1 MRNVDY
7 HICRNQSLMLSLRRA
22 CMVIIISHCSLF
34 IPHSFAQTQ
43 QGKASYY
50 AKKFTG
56 RKTASG
62 ERMHHDSL
70 TCAHRTYPFGTLLKV
85 TNPANGQSVIVRVTD
100 RGPYVKGRI
109 IDLSARAARE
119 IGIIAQGIASVVVE
133 RYNPSIVPF
142 RPDEDIDLPDFEIGT
157 NEGSVSKPIWVAL
170 KEDRDR
176 KLREQKMREQEEI
189 KRKALAEAAQTVSGS
204 QATDVTHIEPSVSP
218 ATSSKPVPKSSDDV
232 LNNINHSPNK
242 SKAYLKR
249 QGK

>member
-1 MRNVDY
+1 MRRIIIMSALLWGAVSNSSLFTF
-7 HICRNQSLMLSLRRA
+7 HFSLMN
-22 CMVIIISHCSLF
+22 
-34 IPHSFAQTQ
+34 AQGVQ

-50 AKKFTG
+50 ALRFTG

-70 TCAHRTYPFGTLLKV
+70 TCAHRTYPFGTMLKV

-119 IGIIAQGIASVVVE
+119 IGIIAQGIAPVIVE
-133 RYNPSIVPF
+133 RYNPAIVPF
-142 RPDEDIDLPDFEIGT
+142 KADDIELPDFEIGT
-157 NEGSVSKPIWVAL
+157 NEGSDSKPIWVAL

-176 KLREQKMREQEEI
+176 KLREQKAQEQESI
-189 KRKALAEAAQTVSGS
+189 RKKKLATTESSVTVGNSEAPTTVTESKEQTTNPPEK
-204 QATDVTHIEPSVSP
+204 QEE
-218 ATSSKPVPKSSDDV
+218 DV
-232 LNNINHSPNK
+232 LKDISNSPNK

-249 QGK
+249 EGK